1 MRTEALETFAEQ
13 HRLKDREKDKM
24 ITDLHKAL
32 EDAKRRAEQGSSET
46 QGEVL
51 ELDLEKTLRGT
62 FPMDDVEPVPKGIRG
77 ADLVH
82 HVKGPDG
89 HACGMILWETKNTK
103 AWSDRWTTKLK
114 DDAVM
119 TRATVSVLVSSSLPA
134 NVERFGYRDGIWVT
148 DYSSMIGL
156 ATALRMHLQELS
168 FDKRASAGKGEKM
181 EALYDYLSGPEFR
194 QKVVAIVE
202 TFTGMKVQLDKER
215 RAMERLWKEREKQIE
230 RVVLNTSGM
239 YGDIRGIAGA
249 SVQQIEELELDAG
262 DGEGEVSVGESV
274 E

>member
-1 MRTEALETFAEQ
+1 
-13 HRLKDREKDKM
+13 
-24 ITDLHKAL
+24 
-32 EDAKRRAEQGSSET
+32 
-46 QGEVL
+46 
-51 ELDLEKTLRGT
+51 
-62 FPMDDVEPVPKGIRG
+62 
-77 ADLVH
+77 
-82 HVKGPDG
+82 
-89 HACGMILWETKNTK
+89 MILWETKNTK

-181 EALYDYLSGPEFR
+181 EAIYDYLSGPEFR

-215 RAMERLWKEREKQIE
+215 QAMERLWKEREKQIE

-239 YGDIRGIAGA
+239 YGDIRSISGVPNQAMLPIARLTRILPRHH
-249 SVQQIEELELDAG
+249 VIEVNREILVRAVDLVHIEHENA
-262 DGEGEVSVGESV
+262 E
-274 E
+274 